1 MTLGANKTAD
11 AGLRFLLAGASVVVI
26 IAGLRAAT
34 PIILPFLIAVFLAI
48 VNVPLMNWLV
58 RQRVPKLV
66 AVALTVLMAV
76 SIVGGLVALMAASLN
91 QFSVVAPTYQAQ
103 FQQLAVFIVGIAD
116 RYGLPADQWTS
127 VIAPSGLFDLMGG
140 VVGNTLSAVGG
151 FLSNSFLV
159 LLTVVFILFEAAGF
173 GAKLKAAFGGD
184 RDPFSPI
191 ARMISQVQSYLVA
204 KTAISA
210 TTGLVIGTWV
220 AVMGLD
226 FPLLWGVL
234 AFMFNFIPTLGSIL
248 AAIPAV
254 VLAVIQPDLGPIAAA
269 VIAGGYLAVNLV
281 FGSFL
286 EPMLMGRHLG
296 LSTLVVFMSLV
307 FWGWVWGPVGMLFS
321 VPLTMAV
328 KIALENTNEFRWVA
342 VMLEAHPSVSHDV

>member
-1 MTLGANKTAD
+1 MTLGATKTAD

-26 IAGLRAAT
+26 IAGLRTAA

-48 VNVPLMNWLV
+48 VNVPLMNWLM
-58 RQRVPKLV
+58 RQRVPKFA
-66 AVALTVLMAV
+66 AVILTVLMAV
-76 SIVGGLVALMAASLN
+76 SIVGVLVALMAASLN
-91 QFSVVAPTYQAQ
+91 QFTVVAPTYETQ
-103 FQQLAVFIVGIAD
+103 FQQLAVSIRGTAE
-116 RYGLPADQWTS
+116 RYGFPADQWST
-127 VIAPSGLFDLMGG
+127 VIAPSGFFDLMGE
-140 VVGNTLSAVGG
+140 VVGNTVSAVGG

-173 GAKLKAAFGGD
+173 GTKLKVAFGGG

-191 ARMISQVQSYLVA
+191 ARMVSQVQSYLVVKA
-204 KTAISA
+204 AISA

-254 VLAVIQPDLGPIAAA
+254 VLAVIQPDLGPITAA

-342 VMLEAHPSVSHDV
+342 VMLEAHPSTSRDV